1 MTRPD
6 DGPAYPELRHARYA
20 QCVLVL
26 VGLLKAVDTQI
37 IGLLI
42 EPMKR
47 ELQLSDLQLG
57 IAHSTS
63 YYVVYGLLAIP
74 MGMLVD
80 RVVRVRVLI
89 AAMLLWGAGVLLTGL
104 ARDMW
109 LFALA
114 KAVMGAGGAFTYPA
128 AMSLIADYFDRDRRA
143 FATASYAMG
152 QTLGSA
158 GAVLLGG
165 LGYAAL
171 ASAAAADPAL
181 LMGVSPWRALLIAS
195 AALTLLLVPFM
206 LAMREPARL
215 EMGGIRGGPR
225 ALLAHRRFLVPL
237 FVGMFFMSGVSSGV
251 QVWII
256 PALMRLHHLQPGDFA
271 VALSLAFLGTSL
283 LGLLIS
289 SRFANIAR
297 TRGGDRRLVLP
308 AAIAA
313 LLCAPASCL
322 AMMPDLASLAVL
334 GIVFLVACS
343 VAVSIP
349 VIAINFRIPNELRGA
364 AIGIYVLVISITAA
378 LGAPLIGATSDLLG
392 GSAMLGHAMA
402 AVAVP
407 FALFAALS
415 FWAATWGD
423 DTKAPAVAGDPQ

>member
-1 MTRPD
+1 MTRLD
-6 DGPAYPELRHARYA
+6 DGPAYPDLRHARYA

-47 ELQLSDLQLG
+47 ELHLTDLQIG

-80 RVVRVRVLI
+80 RVVRVHILI
-89 AAMLLWGAGVLLTGL
+89 AAMLLWGLGVLMTVL
-104 ARDMW
+104 ARDIW

-152 QTLGSA
+152 QTLGGA

-171 ASAAAADPAL
+171 VSAAAADPAA
-181 LMGVSPWRALLIAS
+181 LMGVSPWRVLLIVS
-195 AALTLLLVPFM
+195 AVLTLLLVPFM
-206 LAMREPARL
+206 LAMREPARM
-215 EMGGIRGGPR
+215 EMGGARGGPR

-237 FVGMFFMSGVSSGV
+237 FAGMFFMSGVSSGI

-271 VALSLAFLGTSL
+271 VALSLTYLVTSL
-283 LGLLIS
+283 LGLLVS

-297 TRGGDRRLVLP
+297 ARGGDRRLVLP

-322 AMMPDLASLAVL
+322 AMMPDMVGLAAL
-334 GIVFLVACS
+334 GILFLIAS
-343 VAVSIP
+343 GVAVSIP

-378 LGAPLIGATSDLLG
+378 LGAPLIGATSDLMG
-392 GSAMLGHAMA
+392 GSMMLGHAMA
-402 AVAVP
+402 AVAGP
-407 FALFAALS
+407 SALLAALS
-415 FWAATWGD
+415 FWAATWRD
-423 DTKAPAVAGDPQ
+423 AAADR